1 MKKLYSLKTAIAF
14 GIATFVFAN
23 TISAQWFT
31 TGNNASA
38 NNILGTLTNVPLN
51 IYTAGTKRVVINPTY
66 TASGST
72 AQPVINGVGWPQ
84 INTSGY
90 FGISPSGYFSNHP
103 VATLLHLY
111 GSNNTNWTSA
121 GWRKWMQSG
130 ILINENSD
138 AMYVGLKS
146 EGNNRSDAIIGWSD
160 DVGSGGNG
168 ADKLRFIF
176 TAASA
181 NGNPTANAINGY
193 ALNGYEFM
201 RIG

>member
-1 MKKLYSLKTAIAF
+1 METKNSIRITASIFISTVIFANSLFAQQNWKTGGNPSTGLNAATAI
-14 GIATFVFAN
+14 
-23 TISAQWFT
+23 S
-31 TGNNASA
+31 
-38 NNILGTLTNVPLN
+38 ILGTMSAGIPLN
-51 IYTAGTKRVVINPTY
+51 IYSANVQRAIINPTY

-146 EGNNRSDAIIGWSD
+146 EGNNRSDAIIGWND
-160 DVGSGGNG
+160 DVGNDGSSNG
-168 ADKLRFIF
+168 ADKLRFVF
-176 TAASA
+176 T
-181 NGNPTANAINGY
+181 T
-193 ALNGYEFM
+193 
-201 RIG
+201 